1 MKVEIGRQEMKPE
14 KTRKGA
20 EKKREREVEVRAS
33 GLTTNTRIVLVT
45 AQRGNLLLTII
56 SGEKLKKKRKEDRR
70 TGEKER
76 AKTTETTIKV
86 KGDIENTRGRKVD
99 TEKIVDSVLAKTNS
113 EKITL
118 KEGKIVPI
126 DTGKKEIEVTEIVIV
141 IIEKNLP
148 KAISETSCGEN
159 EKHPL
164 QMT

>member
-99 TEKIVDSVLAKTNS
+99 TEKIVDTVLM
-113 EKITL
+113 KITL

-126 DTGKKEIEVTEIVIV
+126 DTGKKEIEGTEIVKV

-159 EKHPL
+159 EKHRL